1 MREQPSDHLET
12 KLSLNWLGPYEV
24 VSQAKNDITVQ
35 HVVIELTA
43 VLQVD
48 RTKPSFRSYED
59 AVAIAR
65 HDQQRFAIMD
75 LTALLFFYYFYG
87 SHISGSNTLPVI
99 HSSFIHPNLNP

>member
-24 VSQAKNDITVQ
+24 VSQAQNDITVQ
-35 HVVIELTA
+35 HVVIKLTA
-43 VLQVD
+43 VLHVD
-48 RTKPSFRSYED
+48 IVKLFFESYED

-75 LTALLFFYYFYG
+75 LTALLFFFYFY
-87 SHISGSNTLPVI
+87 IWIAYLW
-99 HSSFIHPNLNP
+99 

>member
-1 MREQPSDHLET
+1 MRKQPSDHLET
-12 KLSLNWLGPYEV
+12 RLSLNWLGPYEV

-75 LTALLFFYYFYG
+75 LTDLLFFYFY
-87 SHISGSNTLPVI
+87 IWIAYLW
-99 HSSFIHPNLNP
+99 